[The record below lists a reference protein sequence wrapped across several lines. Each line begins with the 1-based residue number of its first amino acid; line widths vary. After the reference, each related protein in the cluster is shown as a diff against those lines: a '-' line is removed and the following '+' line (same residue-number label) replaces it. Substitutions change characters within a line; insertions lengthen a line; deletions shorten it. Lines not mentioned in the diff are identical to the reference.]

1 MRVVRFMPEEQTP
14 APRAREAARMRAARM
29 HRPYGA
35 PGHEALALMIG
46 VAVAL
51 VVMVALIAYLWA

>member
-1 MRVVRFMPEEQTP
+1 MVRLMTEEQTP
-14 APRAREAARMRAARM
+14 ASGAREAAGKRAERM

-35 PGHEALALMIG
+35 PGSEALALMIG